1 MRRPVRLRSSR
12 SRRRTRDSR
21 TGSRAIRGQLGR
33 SRTQRRPGRRG
44 PNGCRRGRADRG
56 DSIPAHPDPY
66 LSSPLAAPSAEAST
80 PRNGRMS
87 SVNSSGRMNFVA
99 GPAPSALRASRYCS
113 INVFS
118 STPLAAPKIVKRAC
132 AYPSAFKIAACRAPS
147 ARRTA
152 DCLSPSAMVTVAVFL
167 PSASMTTAR
176 RLRSADIWRIIASVT
191 FLGGR
196 ISRISTFVTLTPQRV
211 VTSSSFVRRI
221 ALISSRFDSTSSRM
235 MSPMT
240 ARRVVVAIPIA
251 APSKLF
257 TRITES
263 AALATLK
270 YTMKSTSTGA
280 LSFVMHVWCGIVRY
294 RSRRSTRTGLSIPGM
309 TTTIPGP
316 FSAWAFPK
324 RKFTIRSYSLTTL
337 RLAKSRIRTI
347 ITKTNAPTAAP
358 TRSVPWSAVTEPRSS
373 SPRSPH
379 MPVPPG
385 AGCSLP
391 DLRPWSDFR
400 KPACGGIE
408 TFILFRPVRWSM
420 SPEERLQTVLHGSE
434 EVVTRDE
441 LRTLLDRTGT
451 PRAYVGLEP
460 SGLMH
465 IGTAFII
472 GSKVED
478 LIRAGFHAIIF
489 LADWHA
495 YINDKLGR
503 DLENLRICAD
513 YFKDGFRAV
522 GVPDSVEYL
531 YANEF
536 VRHPEYWQTV
546 IQASKASTVAR
557 IRRALTIMG
566 RKEEEADLDASKLIY
581 PAMQVADIHW
591 MNLDL
596 ALGGMDQR
604 HAHMLY
610 RDVAPKLGWK
620 QVVAL
625 HTPLLLALD
634 GGGRMDLVAG
644 KMSKSR
650 PDASI
655 LLNDGPRDVE
665 RKIAKAFCPAKEPV
679 GNPVLEIARLILF
692 PSRGKLMIPRDP
704 KFGGD
709 VTYASFS
716 EVAKSYADGE
726 LHPKDLKAGV
736 AAGLNDALAPVRKFF
751 DAHPQNLEA
760 VKAILRNG

>member
-1 MRRPVRLRSSR
+1 
-12 SRRRTRDSR
+12 
-21 TGSRAIRGQLGR
+21 
-33 SRTQRRPGRRG
+33 
-44 PNGCRRGRADRG
+44 
-56 DSIPAHPDPY
+56 
-66 LSSPLAAPSAEAST
+66 
-80 PRNGRMS
+80 
-87 SVNSSGRMNFVA
+87 
-99 GPAPSALRASRYCS
+99 
-113 INVFS
+113 
-118 STPLAAPKIVKRAC
+118 
-132 AYPSAFKIAACRAPS
+132 
-147 ARRTA
+147 
-152 DCLSPSAMVTVAVFL
+152 
-167 PSASMTTAR
+167 
-176 RLRSADIWRIIASVT
+176 
-191 FLGGR
+191 
-196 ISRISTFVTLTPQRV
+196 
-211 VTSSSFVRRI
+211 
-221 ALISSRFDSTSSRM
+221 
-235 MSPMT
+235 
-240 ARRVVVAIPIA
+240 
-251 APSKLF
+251 
-257 TRITES
+257 
-263 AALATLK
+263 
-270 YTMKSTSTGA
+270 
-280 LSFVMHVWCGIVRY
+280 
-294 RSRRSTRTGLSIPGM
+294 
-309 TTTIPGP
+309 
-316 FSAWAFPK
+316 
-324 RKFTIRSYSLTTL
+324 
-337 RLAKSRIRTI
+337 
-347 ITKTNAPTAAP
+347 
-358 TRSVPWSAVTEPRSS
+358 
-373 SPRSPH
+373 
-379 MPVPPG
+379 
-385 AGCSLP
+385 
-391 DLRPWSDFR
+391 
-400 KPACGGIE
+400 
-408 TFILFRPVRWSM
+408 M

-465 IGTAFII
+465 VGTAFVI

-625 HTPLLLALD
+625 HTPLLPALD

-650 PDASI
+650 
-655 LLNDGPRDVE
+655 
-665 RKIAKAFCPAKEPV
+665 
-679 GNPVLEIARLILF
+679 LILF
-692 PSRGKLMIPRDP
+692 PRHGRLMIPRDP

-709 VTYASFS
+709 VTYASFND
-716 EVAKSYADGE
+716 VAKSYADGE

-736 AAGLNDALAPVRKFF
+736 AAGLNEQLAPVRKFF
-751 DAHPQNLEA
+751 EAHPQNLEA